1 MVNDTWPGTAED
13 DMSEAMSRI
22 DTSDP
27 TVGARIMAT
36 AFAQRSNTYY
46 CRGMG
51 DAGKGILKTT
61 PGFQRKGAAGAS
73 SSNSRLQDQFES
85 LQSELEAQRAR
96 ESELEAQRA
105 REMAAMAESYAAS
118 TAAHMERL
126 NEVTNANQAAMGQWM
141 QLGEYKDY
149 VTNKSAPEG
158 CIAEAY
164 IGHESVTYMKLYLGA
179 SLGAPQTMEEHAPRF
194 NLSIVSSDVE
204 VGGARLSAEYALSD
218 EEIAIAHWRV
228 LINCEE
234 VKYWKELHLSFPEVD
249 GDLEYHNMTFANYFR
264 TWIFTVQYPLPM
276 DMIKSDY
283 NPNWS
288 DELLLLAMQP
298 QRARVYPT
306 CTVNDVKFVSEER
319 DNRRITQNSGV
330 MAKGHGLDY
339 YGVLHSVVELVY
351 AEGMKVHLFK
361 CRWFDTGAQS
371 MKMDQYDN
379 LSVNTATSAYEDDPF
394 VFATSVKQVF
404 YLDDL
409 ARGDAWKIANIMHP
423 RNIYRAATLGVTIP
437 GPEADAYQEPNAV
450 GIHDVATVRENN
462 VKHGRVLRIRDEYS
476 TFIDVDPNEETDD
489 DSDDELRHRLPD
501 INSDTEEDSSDDS
514 DYEP

>member
-1 MVNDTWPGTAED
+1 
-13 DMSEAMSRI
+13 
-22 DTSDP
+22 
-27 TVGARIMAT
+27 
-36 AFAQRSNTYY
+36 
-46 CRGMG
+46 
-51 DAGKGILKTT
+51 
-61 PGFQRKGAAGAS
+61 
-73 SSNSRLQDQFES
+73 
-85 LQSELEAQRAR
+85 
-96 ESELEAQRA
+96 
-105 REMAAMAESYAAS
+105 
-118 TAAHMERL
+118 
-126 NEVTNANQAAMGQWM
+126 
-141 QLGEYKDY
+141 
-149 VTNKSAPEG
+149 
-158 CIAEAY
+158 
-164 IGHESVTYMKLYLGA
+164 
-179 SLGAPQTMEEHAPRF
+179 MEEHAPRF

-218 EEIAIAHWRV
+218 EEIAIAHWWV

-264 TWIFTVQYPLPM
+264 TWM
-276 DMIKSDY
+276 DMIKSDD

-288 DELLLLAMQP
+288 HELLLLAMQP

-306 CTVNDVKFVSEER
+306 CTVNGVKFVSEER
-319 DNRRITQNSGV
+319 DNRRRTQNSGV

-371 MKMDQYDN
+371 MKMDQYGN
-379 LSVNTATSAYEDDPF
+379 LSVNTATSAYEDGPF
-394 VFATSVKQVF
+394 VFATTVKQVF

-409 ARGDAWKIANIMHP
+409 AK
-423 RNIYRAATLGVTIP
+423 

-450 GIHDVATVRENN
+450 GIHDVATVRDNN
-462 VKHGRVLRIRDEYS
+462 VKHGRVLRIRDEDS
-476 TFIDVDPNEETDD
+476 TFIDVDPNEETND